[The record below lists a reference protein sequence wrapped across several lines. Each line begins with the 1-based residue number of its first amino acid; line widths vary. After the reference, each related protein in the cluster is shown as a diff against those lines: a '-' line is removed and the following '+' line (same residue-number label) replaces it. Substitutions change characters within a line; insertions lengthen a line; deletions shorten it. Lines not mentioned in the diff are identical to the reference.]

1 MNVNYDVFF
10 FFFLSDLLS
19 HGASILIPTASV
31 LTPQFLER
39 RQLPAEKQPSE
50 GSSSHVRELS
60 E

>member
-1 MNVNYDVFF
+1 MNVNYDVF

-39 RQLPAEKQPSE
+39 RQLPADKQPSE